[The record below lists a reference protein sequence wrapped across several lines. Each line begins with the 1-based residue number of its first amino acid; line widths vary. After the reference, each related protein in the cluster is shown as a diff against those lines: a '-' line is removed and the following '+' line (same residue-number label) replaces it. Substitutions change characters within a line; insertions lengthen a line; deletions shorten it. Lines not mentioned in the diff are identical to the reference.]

1 MLPVA
6 PARFYNPSSFVKASY
21 LWLSVL
27 LLAGHSNAVQA
38 EVVVSPLQ
46 LKADRAAVCSVFLSQ
61 FQQRYVAEPEL
72 WSDNQLQANFAGETT
87 LPPNQAMPLL
97 QFQGAMTSSAWQWL
111 TWQPLPSI
119 NQQFGWDGVASS
131 VVASTVTQDQRWQ
144 GRLLLSINNQ
154 QYELFYLP
162 DGVALPTASN
172 ATDLLNQLKP
182 YQLESQPNAVANLF
196 VYGDAIYQLVKPW
209 GVQQVWPSSQPV
221 CELALAEVPVLP
233 TVLAWRE
240 TLRQSFVGAVADSL
254 AIEQANAQL
263 NDWLA
268 RPWLLPKLAN
278 NCQAGNAQ
286 CISRSLQRDWLQFYA
301 SQDAWSAREAG
312 TIRELQQLAALQ
324 LKEYFQQRFKA
335 TGTDAAALSEQLLAA
350 YFAALTADLTIPA
363 PVEHLRYHAELPS
376 YPLDLWPGLTA
387 DKQQELL
394 QQKNGFGKT
403 ALMLA
408 AHFNDYDSAKHLLAA
423 GASLLAKTVAN
434 DTFALQAS
442 QRDALSYAAEN
453 AHPAVISLL
462 FSAGANAAIRD
473 SQNQPLTS
481 YLGRNPSLQWRQLS
495 DKSVVDV
502 MMQGRVPKPGADCP
516 TARQKMPLLM
526 CTSQGLRIYAD
537 ELQIRL
543 KKLSTQSFASLLTQ
557 DHMRWQKQLA
567 NQCQQSQAIEFA
579 ACVKS
584 QYRVRIRMLDKLLQN
599 VDAQR

>member
-1 MLPVA
+1 MIGWLDLGYCRSLLITAKPAML
-6 PARFYNPSSFVKASY
+6 S
-21 LWLSVL
+21 
-27 LLAGHSNAVQA
+27 
-38 EVVVSPLQ
+38 
-46 LKADRAAVCSVFLSQ
+46 
-61 FQQRYVAEPEL
+61 
-72 WSDNQLQANFAGETT
+72 
-87 LPPNQAMPLL
+87 
-97 QFQGAMTSSAWQWL
+97 
-111 TWQPLPSI
+111 
-119 NQQFGWDGVASS
+119 
-131 VVASTVTQDQRWQ
+131 
-144 GRLLLSINNQ
+144 
-154 QYELFYLP
+154 
-162 DGVALPTASN
+162 
-172 ATDLLNQLKP
+172 
-182 YQLESQPNAVANLF
+182 
-196 VYGDAIYQLVKPW
+196 
-209 GVQQVWPSSQPV
+209 
-221 CELALAEVPVLP
+221 ALAVHCNVIGCSFMPVKML
-233 TVLAWRE
+233 
-240 TLRQSFVGAVADSL
+240 G
-254 AIEQANAQL
+254 
-263 NDWLA
+263 
-268 RPWLLPKLAN
+268 LLEK
-278 NCQAGNAQ
+278 Q
-286 CISRSLQRDWLQFYA
+286 
-301 SQDAWSAREAG
+301 E

-434 DTFALQAS
+434 DTFALQTS

-543 KKLSTQSFASLLTQ
+543 KKIIDTVICVIVNPRSYALAKNS
-557 DHMRWQKQLA
+557 WQINA
-567 NQCQQSQAIEFA
+567 NKAKRLNSRLVSKANIGFEFV
-579 ACVKS
+579 CLISCCK
-584 QYRVRIRMLDKLLQN
+584 N